1 MPFKS
6 VIGGLWIRQGMG
18 ARKCHLGRTPI
29 AKRRSDG
36 LPSDDNDDTHEGGI
50 NETATNVD
58 PSNRDGGIVSDVGSS
73 GSYANGLGP
82 SLGSL

>member
-6 VIGGLWIRQGMG
+6 VIGGVPHCQGME
-18 ARKCHLGRTPI
+18 AIKCHLERTPI

-36 LPSDDNDDTHEGGI
+36 LPSDDANEGGI

-58 PSNRDGGIVSDVGSS
+58 PSNRDGGIFSDVGNCR
-73 GSYANGLGP
+73 SYANGLGP